1 MTDNPRD
8 LELFKK
14 VQEDLVLKTEQLW
27 REYYDSRRA
36 TTRLR
41 DYTPEEIQQIINSGS
56 LDAQQRLS
64 RNYFDK
70 NSLYKRI
77 ILYFATILKYYGILI
92 PYPAFGKQLSTPH
105 IQKRY
110 FNALQYVDR
119 LNLQELLTRMS
130 IHALIDGA
138 YYGAITTLDAKDG
151 FAIIDLPTGYCCSR
165 FKDLAGNEIVE
176 FNVTYFDTITNDKI
190 RKETLNSYPKEI
202 VSWYKKYHAGKVTDS
217 WVRLPAEVGVCFSFF
232 DDGRPLFLNVIPA
245 TIEYE
250 DAVDAEQEREAEE
263 IRKIIVQKIPHL
275 NDGQLLFEPEEALE
289 MHTGAVGMLKGNKN
303 VSVMTTYADVDA
315 ILSRTS
321 SEPVNNTY
329 IDKMYQNIYSNA
341 GISSQIF
348 SPKGAQILLIS
359 ITNDMSLMMILAN
372 KYSRFISYILNKL
385 FGNVNIS
392 FKYDILPVSHYNQK
406 EFVETSLQL
415 AQNGYSFLLPS
426 AAMGVNQQ
434 ALINLKTLENDVLD
448 LGELL
453 IPLSSSYT
461 QSGNGNGEV
470 GRPKKNV
477 QDKADKT
484 IQNEDSI
491 DNQGGPN

>member
-1 MTDNPRD
+1 MKDRPTD
-8 LELFKK
+8 LSVFKRTQDDMIVK
-14 VQEDLVLKTEQLW
+14 ADQSWK
-27 REYYDSRRA
+27 EYYGSRR
-36 TTRLR
+36 TVNRVR
-41 DYTPEEIQQIINSGS
+41 NYTPEEIDNIINSGS

-70 NSLYKRI
+70 DSFYKRI

-105 IQKRY
+105 VQKRY
-110 FNALQYVDR
+110 YNALQYVER
-119 LNLQELLTRMS
+119 LNLPELLTRMS
-130 IHALIDGA
+130 IRALIDGA
-138 YYGAITTLDAKDG
+138 YYGAITKLDKDG
-151 FAIIDLPTGYCCSR
+151 FSVIDLPNGYCASR
-165 FKDLAGNEIVE
+165 FKDLAGNDIVE
-176 FNVTYFDTITNDKI
+176 FNVDYFDSIQDEKA

-202 VSWYKKYHAGKVTDS
+202 SSWYRRYKAAKVDSS
-217 WVRLPAEVGVCFSFF
+217 WVRLPADIGVCFSFF

-245 TIEYE
+245 TIQYE

-275 NDGQLLFEPEEALE
+275 SDGQLLFEPDEALE
-289 MHTGAVGMLKGNKN
+289 MHTGAVHMLKGNPN
-303 VSVMTTYADVDA
+303 LSVLTTYADVEA
-315 ILSRTS
+315 ITSRTT

-329 IDKMYQNIYSNA
+329 IDKMIQNIYSEA
-341 GISSQIF
+341 GVSSQIF

-372 KYSRFISYILNKL
+372 KYSRFITYVLNKL
-385 FGNVNIS
+385 FSNSNIS
-392 FKYDILPVSHYNQK
+392 FKYELLPISHYNQK
-406 EFVETSLQL
+406 EFAETSLQL
-415 AQNGYSFLLPS
+415 AQSGYSFLLPS
-426 AAMGVNQQ
+426 IAMGLSQQSLVN
-434 ALINLKTLENDVLD
+434 IKSLENDVLN

-461 QSGNGNGEV
+461 QSGEV
-470 GRPKKNV
+470 GRPKKDV